1 MGFTPVFEV
10 RKKAWSILRDSIQY
24 SYPSM
29 LSERCFTLDI
39 WMWISSKSGG
49 FLICGLVFF
58 EGIKDRYRCFIVH
71 LGQFIRDCVIHSR
84 CFTCPSCSGQ
94 TIQPIALLHPCSK
107 RFRICWISFASF
119 SSLLWAAAW
128 SSGAAAFLMLI
139 SDKSTLRVEPA
150 PLWASV
156 LVFSRTRFVLAQIW
170 LTVAARRACSFLMTV
185 IIRTWGWK
193 L

>member
-29 LSERCFTLDI
+29 LSERCFTLDV

-49 FLICGLVFF
+49 SLICGLVFF

-94 TIQPIALLHPCSK
+94 TIQPIALGNSIPVPKDSGSAESALCLSPPFYEPQPGLPARRLFWCSYLIN
-107 RFRICWISFASF
+107 RRCASSPLLCGPQCW
-119 SSLLWAAAW
+119 SLLR
-128 SSGAAAFLMLI
+128 GEFLC
-139 SDKSTLRVEPA
+139 V
-150 PLWASV
+150 
-156 LVFSRTRFVLAQIW
+156 
-170 LTVAARRACSFLMTV
+170 
-185 IIRTWGWK
+185 
-193 L
+193 